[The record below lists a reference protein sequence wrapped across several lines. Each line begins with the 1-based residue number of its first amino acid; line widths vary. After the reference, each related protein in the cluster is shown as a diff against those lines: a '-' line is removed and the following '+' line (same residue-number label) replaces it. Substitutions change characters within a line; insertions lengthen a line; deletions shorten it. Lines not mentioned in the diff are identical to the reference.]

1 MASISS
7 EILFSSSSETGL
19 LVLRTARASRAVS
32 YTHLEGPLDKEEPYS
47 YYSMLNEDVTCYEP
61 DNRDEGEIIE
71 READ

>member
-1 MASISS
+1 MDSSRSAILMSMAGI
-7 EILFSSSSETGL
+7 EAFSK
-19 LVLRTARASRAVS
+19 ARKGFGKGRA
-32 YTHLEGPLDKEEPYS
+32 YS

>member
-1 MASISS
+1 MDSS
-7 EILFSSSSETGL
+7 RSAILMTWQGIEHFQK
-19 LVLRTARASRAVS
+19 AK
-32 YTHLEGPLDKEEPYS
+32 EGPLEKEEPYS